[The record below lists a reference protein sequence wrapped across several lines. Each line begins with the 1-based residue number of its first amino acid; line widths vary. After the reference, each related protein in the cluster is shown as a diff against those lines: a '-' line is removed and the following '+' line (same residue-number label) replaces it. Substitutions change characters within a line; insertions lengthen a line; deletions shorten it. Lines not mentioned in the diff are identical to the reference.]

1 MMRIKDENYTLASL
15 DGIFRYIEAGDFKMV
30 QLSSHKAREELNA
43 INSDLYHCIY
53 KVCNDTNVPA
63 QQKQYSLKEII
74 RAAVDYVNKGGGFD
88 EYYSVVFWIDQA
100 YFNIRYY
107 A

>member
-1 MMRIKDENYTLASL
+1 MMRIKDKNYTLASL
-15 DGIFRYIEAGDFKMV
+15 DGILRFVNDKDFDMV
-30 QLSSHKAREELNA
+30 KLSSHIARGELNA

-53 KVCNDTNVPA
+53 KVCNDRNMPVD
-63 QQKQYSLKEII
+63 QKQYSLKEII